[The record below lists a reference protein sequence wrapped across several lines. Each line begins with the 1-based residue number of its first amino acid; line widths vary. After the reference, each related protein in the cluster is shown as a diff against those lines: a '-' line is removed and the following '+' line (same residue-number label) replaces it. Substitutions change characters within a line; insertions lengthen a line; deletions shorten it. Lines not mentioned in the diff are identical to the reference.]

1 RVDPRVDG
9 VPATQTIAMH
19 AVRLW
24 DRVFAV
30 WRVHTEADVLYDQL
44 LDAERIAGIGS
55 FCWELRDAEPRC
67 SPELVRMFHGGQR
80 ANKIDVAELTGSV
93 HEDDLL
99 AVQDAVRR
107 TLVEGKHLL
116 AEFRGAGRVNGR
128 RLRIT

>member
-44 LDAERIAGIGS
+44 LHAERIAGIGS

-67 SPELVRMFHGGQR
+67 SPELIRMFHGG
-80 ANKIDVAELTGSV
+80 NDSGSV
-93 HEDDLL
+93 LTS
-99 AVQDAVRR
+99 A
-107 TLVEGKHLL
+107 T
-116 AEFRGAGRVNGR
+116 R
-128 RLRIT
+128 RLRLRSDDPGRAVAGVP